1 MSQIIKLPGVN
12 IRIDGVNEIIE
23 KLSRFEGNQQKK
35 LIKAAVNDTI
45 AETKRLLVKY
55 TSKAYVKKQS
65 EISATLSARKATVSK
80 PEATVFSKGKILEPL
95 DYRASPSSM
104 AAQQNRKIA
113 AKAKILRGSSMKAL
127 VLDGRKAFL
136 VPLPYETKAGEKG
149 EHLAIVQR
157 KGKERYPILKLLSTS
172 VPGAIRSDRV
182 QEIVSPMIKQKLAAN
197 LSKHI
202 EEVLNK

>member
-80 PEATVFSKGKILEPL
+80 PEATVSSKGKILEPL
-95 DYRASPSSM
+95 DYKASPSSM

-136 VPLPYETKAGEKG
+136 APLPYETKAGEKG

-157 KGKERYPILKLLSTS
+157 KGKEHYPIFKLLSTS
-172 VPGAIRSDRV
+172 VPGAIGSDRV